1 MEEEKEEQILV
12 NRLSLIFLS
21 LQTANSLM
29 TEIDER
35 YNRKNIKLR
44 KSVNESIKSIERCLN
59 NLKIDINLSSE
70 GAREQFG
77 EDFQEVDQLF
87 QQVINNK
94 KLI

>member
-35 YNRKNIKLR
+35 YNRKNVKLR
-44 KSVNESIKSIERCLN
+44 KSVTESIKSIERCLN

-87 QQVINNK
+87 QQIINNK

>member
-21 LQTANSLM
+21 LQAANSLM

-35 YNRKNIKLR
+35 YNRKNVKLR
-44 KSVNESIKSIERCLN
+44 KSDNESIKSIERCLN

-87 QQVINNK
+87 QEIINNK

>member
-12 NRLSLIFLS
+12 NHLSLIFLS
-21 LQTANSLM
+21 LKTASNLM
-29 TEIDER
+29 DEIDER

-44 KSVNESIKSIERCLN
+44 KSVTESIKSIERCLN

-70 GAREQFG
+70 GARKQFS
-77 EDFQEVDQLF
+77 EDFREVDELF
-87 QQVINNK
+87 QRVINNK

>member
-35 YNRKNIKLR
+35 YNRKNVKLR

-87 QQVINNK
+87 QEIINNK

>member
-35 YNRKNIKLR
+35 YNRKNVKLR
-44 KSVNESIKSIERCLN
+44 KSVNESIKSIGRCLN

-70 GAREQFG
+70 GAKEQFG
-77 EDFQEVDQLF
+77 EDFMEVDQLF
-87 QQVINNK
+87 QKIINSK

>member
-21 LQTANSLM
+21 LQTAYSLM

-35 YNRKNIKLR
+35 YNRKNVKLR
-44 KSVNESIKSIERCLN
+44 KSITNSIQAIGGCLN

-70 GAREQFG
+70 GAKEQFG

-87 QQVINNK
+87 QEIVNNK

>member
-1 MEEEKEEQILV
+1 MEEQKEEQILV

-35 YNRKNIKLR
+35 YNRKNVKLR

-87 QQVINNK
+87 QQIINNK

>member
-12 NRLSLIFLS
+12 NRLTLIFLS

-29 TEIDER
+29 DEVDEM
-35 YNRKNIKLR
+35 YCRKNVKL
-44 KSVNESIKSIERCLN
+44 KKSIANSIQAIGGCLN

-70 GAREQFG
+70 GAKEQFG
-77 EDFQEVDQLF
+77 EDFQEVDRLF
-87 QQVINNK
+87 QEIINSK